1 MKDGILIGIDA
12 GTSVIKSVAFTTA
25 GEQIA
30 IAAIPNVY
38 ETLADGGVEQDMAR
52 TWRDTAQTLKQL
64 SEKIPNLASR
74 LIAISVTGQGDG
86 MWLIDKHGEPVAPA
100 WLWLDARAASIAEE
114 FTRHSDYP
122 AHYKRTGTGINAC
135 QMSIHLAWMARHRS
149 EVLARATSAFHC
161 KNWLYF
167 KLTGERAEDPSE
179 ANFTFGQYASRTYA
193 PHVLDALGVP
203 DAKRLLPPIVEGTEV
218 AGALSAEAA
227 KLTGLKAGTPITLGY
242 VDVICTGLGGG
253 LFDPLGKTGCT
264 IVGSTGMHMRV
275 APTAADVKLNAEMSG
290 YTMCFPVPGMY
301 AQTQSNMAS
310 TLNIDWL
317 LDVARDMLKSEGV
330 ERSRGDL
337 LKGMDERIMARPAC
351 RVMYHPYISHAG
363 ERGPFL
369 EPAARAMFTGL
380 EIGQGFADLMRGVYE
395 GLCYASRDCYAAM
408 GDIPQEIRVTGGA
421 ARSKAL
427 RLMLASTL
435 NARVRSVSREES
447 GAAGA
452 AMMAAV
458 QQKLYP
464 DMEACAAQWVDPFL
478 GDSTAPD
485 ACLATIYDK
494 SFTLYKET
502 REKMQ
507 PVWRAMMANRKE
519 ATHAS

>member
-1 MKDGILIGIDA
+1 MTDGVLIGIDA

-30 IAAIPNVY
+30 AAAIPNVY

-52 TWRDTAQTLKQL
+52 TWRDAAATLRQL
-64 SEKIPNLASR
+64 SEKIPNLASH

-86 MWLIDKHGEPVAPA
+86 MWLIDKAGEPVAPA
-100 WLWLDARAASIAEE
+100 WLWLDARAASIAED
-114 FTRHSDYP
+114 FTRHADYP
-122 AHYKRTGTGINAC
+122 AHYERTGTGVNAC
-135 QMSIHLAWMARHRS
+135 QMSIHLAWMSRHRP
-149 EVLARATSAFHC
+149 EVLARAASAFHC
-161 KNWLYF
+161 KDWLHF
-167 KLTGERAEDPSE
+167 KLTGMRAADPSE
-179 ANFTFGQYASRTYA
+179 ANFTFGQYRSRTYA
-193 PHVLDALGVP
+193 PHILDALDAS
-203 DAKRLLPPIVEGTEV
+203 DAKRLLPPIIEGTE
-218 AGALSAEAA
+218 AANGLSAEAA
-227 KLTGLKAGTPITLGY
+227 SLTGLKAGTPVTLGY
-242 VDVICTGLGGG
+242 VDVVCTGLGGG

-290 YTMCFPVPGMY
+290 YTMAFPVPGMY
-301 AQTQSNMAS
+301 AQMQSNMAS

-317 LDVARDMLKSEGV
+317 LDVARDVLVGEGV

-337 LKGMDERIMARPAC
+337 LKGMDEKIMSCPAARI
-351 RVMYHPYISHAG
+351 MYHPYISQAG
-363 ERGPFL
+363 ERGPFM

-380 EIGQGFADLMRGVYE
+380 EIGHGFADMMRGVFE
-395 GLCYASRDCYAAM
+395 GLCLAARDCYAAM
-408 GDIPQEIRVTGGA
+408 GDIPEEVRITGGA
-421 ARSKAL
+421 ARSQAL

-435 NARVRSVSREES
+435 KARVRSISREEA

-464 DMEACAAQWVDPFL
+464 DMAACAAQWVDPLL
-478 GDSTAPD
+478 GGITAPD
-485 ACLATIYDK
+485 PRLSRIYDGA
-494 SFTLYKET
+494 FTLYKET
-502 REKMQ
+502 REKMR

-519 ATHAS
+519 ASHAS

>member
-30 IAAIPNVY
+30 IAAISNVY
-38 ETLADGGVEQDMAR
+38 ETLANGGVEQDMVR

-74 LIAISVTGQGDG
+74 LIVISVTGQGDG
-86 MWLIDKHGEPVAPA
+86 MWLIDKGGEPVAPA

-114 FTRHSDYP
+114 FTRHADYP
-122 AHYKRTGTGINAC
+122 AHYKRTGTGVNAC
-135 QMSIHLAWMARHRS
+135 QMSIQLAWMARNRP

-161 KNWLYF
+161 KDWLYF
-167 KLTGERAEDPSE
+167 KLTGERAADPSE

-193 PHVLDALGVP
+193 PHVLDALGAP
-203 DAKRLLPPIVEGTEV
+203 GAKRLLPPIVEGTEV

-227 KLTGLKAGTPITLGY
+227 KLTGLKVGTPITLGF

-253 LFDPLGKTGCT
+253 LFDPLARTGCT

-275 APTAADVKLNAEMSG
+275 APTASDVKLNAEMSG

-301 AQTQSNMAS
+301 AQMQSNMAS

-317 LDVARDMLKSEGV
+317 LDVALDMLKNEGF

-337 LKGMDERIMARPAC
+337 LKGMDERIMARPAG
-351 RVMYHPYISHAG
+351 RILYHPYISHAG
-363 ERGPFL
+363 ERGPFM

-395 GLCYASRDCYAAM
+395 GLCFASRDCYLAM
-408 GDIPQEIRVTGGA
+408 GDIPKEIRVTGGA

-435 NARVRSVSREES
+435 QARVRSVSREEA

-464 DMEACAAQWVDPFL
+464 DMVACVAQWVDPLL
-478 GDSTAPD
+478 GDITAPD
-485 ACLATIYDK
+485 AHLSAIYERN
-494 SFTLYKET
+494 FTFYKET

-507 PVWRAMMANRKE
+507 PIWRAMMANCKE

>member
-1 MKDGILIGIDA
+1 MKDGVLIGIDA

-30 IAAIPNVY
+30 LAAIPNVY
-38 ETLADGGVEQDMAR
+38 ETLSDGGVEQDMAR
-52 TWRDTAQTLKQL
+52 TWRDTAATLKQL

-86 MWLIDKHGEPVAPA
+86 MWLIDKDGEPVVPA

-114 FTRHSDYP
+114 FIRHSDYP
-122 AHYKRTGTGINAC
+122 AHYKRTGTGVNAC
-135 QMSIHLAWMARHRS
+135 QMSIHLAWMARHRP
-149 EVLARATSAFHC
+149 EILARAASAFHC
-161 KNWLYF
+161 KDWLYF
-167 KLTGERAEDPSE
+167 KLTGVRAEDPSE

-193 PHVLDALGVP
+193 PHVLDTLGAP
-203 DAKRLLPPIVEGTEV
+203 DAKRLLSPIVEGTEV
-218 AGALSAEAA
+218 AGELSAEAA
-227 KLTGLKAGTPITLGY
+227 NLTELKAGTPITLGY

-253 LFDPLGKTGCT
+253 LFDPMGKTGCT

-275 APTAADVKLNAEMSG
+275 RPTAADVRLNAEMSG

-301 AQTQSNMAS
+301 AQMQSNMAS

-317 LDVARDMLKSEGV
+317 LDMARDMLKGEGV
-330 ERSRGDL
+330 ERTRGDL
-337 LKGMDERIMARPAC
+337 LKGMDEKIMAQPAG

-369 EPAARAMFTGL
+369 EPSARAMFTGL
-380 EIGQGFADLMRGVYE
+380 EIGHGFFDLMRGVYE

-408 GDIPQEIRVTGGA
+408 GDIPGEVRVTGGA
-421 ARSKAL
+421 ARSNAL

-435 NARVRSVSREES
+435 KAPVRGILREEA

-464 DMEACAAQWVDPFL
+464 DMEACSADWVDPVL

-485 ACLATIYDK
+485 ACLSVIYDN
-494 SFTLYKET
+494 SFKLYKET
-502 REKMQ
+502 RERMQ
-507 PVWRAMMANRKE
+507 PLWRAMMTNRKE